1 MKDMHNLGIFDSL
14 VKVWDSYPYGGCPGD
29 YVVIGGEV
37 VYWNDERRVWGDF
50 GSDIS
55 SDKNQ
60 IVEGNLTIEKN
71 LTIGGDTKG
80 NTADFKKIVAE
91 TLNIKNPPYAL
102 KVHNHDDVYALS
114 KHKHQ
119 LEDIIESGEGV
130 VVPGKIENAKYADVA
145 YDLDKNSPGNRR
157 FISRLNDDT
166 ASGHLTL
173 EKGATSKGLFEANN
187 GLVVRKTEV
196 VEPMLMSL
204 LSEEFRDGI
213 VEENEDVFIEELSIR
228 APGSASTLGELDNV
242 TDEAD
247 SAVLGS
253 LFVKGENW
261 EAVPP
266 VLSSL
271 TDFDNMLMPV
281 YHQVLGKWV
290 FISVSSITG
299 GVTPP
304 VNLEMV
310 LDTGL
315 LDVNKLV

>member
-166 ASGHLTL
+166 ASGLITFL
-173 EKGATSKGLFEANN
+173 KGLISEELIEANN
-187 GLVVRKTEV
+187 GINIGEAID
-196 VEPMLMSL
+196 SL
-204 LSEEFRDGI
+204 ISGSGTLLRPNG
-213 VEENEDVFIEELSIR
+213 SIQ
-228 APGSASTLGELDNV
+228 
-242 TDEAD
+242 AD
-247 SAVLGS
+247 SVELR
-253 LFVKGENW
+253 K
-261 EAVPP
+261 
-266 VLSSL
+266 SL
-271 TDFDNMLMPV
+271 T
-281 YHQVLGKWV
+281 VLELIFNRLSAQEGDATY
-290 FISVSSITG
+290 SES
-299 GVTPP
+299 
-304 VNLEMV
+304 E
-310 LDTGL
+310 
-315 LDVNKLV
+315 

>member
-166 ASGHLTL
+166 ASGLITFL
-173 EKGATSKGLFEANN
+173 KGVVSEELIEANA
-187 GLVVRKTEV
+187 GLVVRKTEL
-196 VEPMLMSL
+196 VEDGPMSL
-204 LSEEFRDGI
+204 IEESEDSL
-213 VEENEDVFIEELSIR
+213 VEELSTTS
-228 APGSASTLGELDNV
+228 GSNTIGELENV
-242 TDEAD
+242 LPSADIAPNGSMLVKDEAIWTPV
-247 SAVLGS
+247 APT
-253 LFVKGENW
+253 EN
-261 EAVPP
+261 E
-266 VLSSL
+266 L
-271 TDFDNMLMPV
+271 TDYENMLMPV
-281 YHQVLGKWV
+281 FHKVLGKWV
-290 FISVSSITG
+290 FISVSSISG
-299 GVTPP
+299 GVTPT
-304 VNLEMV
+304 LELV
-310 LDTGL
+310 LDTGV
-315 LDVNKLV
+315 LDVNKLA